1 MINPEAAGPTLVVG
15 LGCQRDCSAGQLL
28 ELIEH
33 SLHGTDFCLADVSA
47 LASIDLKAHE
57 PGLLQLAAQLDRPLK
72 CFSATQL
79 AIYETQLSHRSPV
92 AFQHSGCYGVAESAA
107 LALASESGPA
117 QLRITRQ
124 KSARATFALAISPS
138 FDR

>member
-1 MINPEAAGPTLVVG
+1 MPEAAGPTLVIGV
-15 LGCQRDCSAGQLL
+15 GCQRGCSAGELL

-33 SLHGTDFCLADVSA
+33 SLHGTNLCLSDVSA
-47 LASIDLKAHE
+47 LASIDLKARE
-57 PGLLQLAAQLDRPLK
+57 PGLLQLAAQLDLPLK

-79 AIYETQLSHRSPV
+79 AVYETQLSHRSPV

-107 LALASESGPA
+107 LALATESGPA

-124 KSARATFALAISPS
+124 KSARATFALAISLS